1 MIWSFFPPSCKK
13 MNPETATCT
22 TNATGWQPAFNRK
35 KPLMAQAFQAG
46 PHAKMCMLW
55 FNTDLPTWFLLSFTP
70 PGEEYIFGLGR
81 VRQFRVGIS
90 CPGLAQH
97 FCYILVRR
105 HFEMDQMD
113 ANIFNIMHSSF
124 LAAILWVSAVPG
136 WRVGNCFSQKAWD
149 NLGQPTGSKDREN
162 ILCRLVI
169 DKAPRELSA
178 LATLPRCREAT
189 IRTAA
194 STSGFKGGV
203 PCFRPSYP
211 LKI

>member
-90 CPGLAQH
+90 CPDWHNTFVTFLSVDILRWIRWMQTFSTSCIRHSWLPSCESVPCQDEGLEIAFH
-97 FCYILVRR
+97 KR
-105 HFEMDQMD
+105 
-113 ANIFNIMHSSF
+113 
-124 LAAILWVSAVPG
+124 PG
-136 WRVGNCFSQKAWD
+136 TIWD
-149 NLGQPTGSKDREN
+149 NRRGVKIGRTFFAALWLTKPLENWALWLRCHVVVRQQSEPPPRQVDLKVGSRVFV
-162 ILCRLVI
+162 LVI
-169 DKAPRELSA
+169 H
-178 LATLPRCREAT
+178 
-189 IRTAA
+189 
-194 STSGFKGGV
+194 
-203 PCFRPSYP
+203 
-211 LKI
+211 